1 MSGCEL
7 CDRTCRYCSVEIMY
21 VGVLWLKRR
30 VAHVNGFCPQSPDDL
45 HHPVSEAGPQHSAEL
60 HATLTTAPAQPPSV
74 PATPNPAP
82 GRPR

>member
-7 CDRTCRYCSVEIMY
+7 CDRTCRYCSVEIMF

-30 VAHVNGFCPQSPDDL
+30 VADVNGFCPRSPDDL
-45 HHPVSEAGPQHSAEL
+45 HHPVSEAGPPHSAEL
-60 HATLTTAPAQPPSV
+60 HATLTTARPAVKCPGSTEPH
-74 PATPNPAP
+74 P